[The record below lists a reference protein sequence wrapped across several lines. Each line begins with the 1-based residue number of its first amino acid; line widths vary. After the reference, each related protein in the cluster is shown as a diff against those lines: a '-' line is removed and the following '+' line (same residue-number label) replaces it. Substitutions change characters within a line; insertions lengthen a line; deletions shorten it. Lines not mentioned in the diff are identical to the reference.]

1 MPDLRLKDYQQL
13 ALDKLR
19 DYFQR
24 CSQFNR
30 ASTAFYDLTQRPYT
44 EIAELPGLPY
54 VCLRL
59 PTGAGK
65 TFVACHALP
74 IAARELLQTERSL
87 VLWLVPSNAIR
98 EQTLKA
104 LKDRQHPYRR
114 ALDSLLGNVAVLDVG
129 EALYLTRPTLDTAS
143 VVIVST
149 IQAFRVEDTEGRK
162 VYETNGALMD
172 HFSGYEAGALAGLE
186 TYENGVVKYSL
197 ANVLRLRR
205 PIILVDEAHNARTQ
219 LSFDTLA
226 RFDPACIIELT
237 ATPDTEAS
245 PSNVL
250 HQVSA
255 AELRAEDMV
264 KLPIVL
270 ETRPHW
276 KELLA
281 DAIAQLNQLETLAQ
295 AESRATG
302 EYLRPMMLLQAQPRR
317 RDQDTLTVDVVEKT
331 LLDDFGIPKAQIAR
345 ATGEDRDL
353 DGVKIEDPTCPLRFV
368 ITVQALKEGWDC
380 PFAYVLCSVAELY
393 SATAVEQILG
403 RVMRLPQARRKQQA
417 ELNQAY
423 AFVASSNFISAAE
436 RLKDGLVQNGFE
448 RIEAER
454 LVRAPDRPVQPTLDF
469 GPLFASQPPHQIAV
483 ITPEAPNWSVVPDE
497 TANKLR
503 YDEQAGTVVVSAPLT
518 QHDREALSAAFSSKA
533 GHALAEQIFVQSQ
546 QVVDKRSPAE
556 RGMKFSVPVLAFRQ
570 GDLLNPFEESH
581 FLEHTWRLAQQ
592 DPTLTEGEYALRQD
606 VVQRAAIDIGDQH
619 TVQIKFMTEL
629 HQQMRLLDSDQGWAE
644 ADLISWLD
652 RTISHPDITFAQST
666 AFITAVVQKLQRE
679 RSAPLARLVHD
690 KYRLR
695 QAVAAKIDKHRQAA
709 RNQAYQQLLLPESP
723 LEVTPKLCFTYDPY
737 RYPCTPYRGSYQFFR
752 HFYPEVGSFD
762 SGEEEA
768 CAIVIDTLPKVES
781 WVRNPDRGPRAFW
794 LQTSSDK
801 FYPDFVCKLQDGRFL
816 VVEYKGADRWS
827 NDDSR
832 EKRTIGEVWE
842 KRSNGQCLFIMPKG
856 KDFEAIRAKL

>member
-1 MPDLRLKDYQQL
+1 MADLRLKDYQQL
-13 ALDKLR
+13 VLDKLR
-19 DYFQR
+19 DYFRR
-24 CSQFNR
+24 CSQFSS
-30 ASTAFYDLTQRPYT
+30 ASTAFYHLTQRPYT

-65 TFVACHALP
+65 TYVACHALP

-87 VLWLVPSNAIR
+87 ALWLVPSNAIR

-129 EALYLTRPTLDTAS
+129 EALYLTRPTLDTGS

-172 HFSGYEAGALAGLE
+172 HFSGYEAAALAGLE
-186 TYENGVVKYSL
+186 TYENGTIKYSL

-237 ATPDTEAS
+237 ATPDIETS

-276 KELLA
+276 KELLG
-281 DAIAQLNQLETLAQ
+281 DAIAQLNQLEKLAQ
-295 AESRATG
+295 AETRATG
-302 EYLRPMMLLQAQPRR
+302 EYLRPVMLLQAQPRR
-317 RDQDTLTVDVVEKT
+317 KDQDTLTVQMVEKT
-331 LLDDFGIPKAQIAR
+331 LIEDFGIPKAHIAR
-345 ATGEDRDL
+345 ATGEDKDL

-393 SATAVEQILG
+393 SPTAVEQILG

-423 AFVASSNFISAAE
+423 AFVASNNFMSAAE

-469 GPLFASQPPHQIAV
+469 GPLFADQPPPQISV
-483 ITPEAPNWSVVPDE
+483 ITPEAPDLSVVPDE
-497 TANKLR
+497 TVHKLR
-503 YDEQAGTVVVSAPLT
+503 YDELASAIVVSAPLT
-518 QHDREALSAAFSSKA
+518 QYDREALSAAFSSEI
-533 GHALAEQIFVQSQ
+533 GHTVVEQVFVQSQ
-546 QVVDKRSPAE
+546 RVVDKRSPAE
-556 RGMKFSVPVLAFRQ
+556 RGTKFSVPMLAYRQ
-570 GDLLNPFEESH
+570 DDLLSPFEESH

-592 DPTLTEGEYALRQD
+592 DPALTEGEYALRQGS
-606 VVQRAAIDIGDQH
+606 VQRAAIDIGDRH
-619 TVQIKFMTEL
+619 TVQIKFMAEL
-629 HQQMRLLDSDQGWAE
+629 HEQMRMLASDRDWTE

-666 AFITAVVQKLQRE
+666 AFITAAVQKLQGE
-679 RSAPLARLVHD
+679 RNVALAQLVHD

-695 QAVAAKIDKHRQAA
+695 QAVAAKIDTHRQAA

-723 LEVTPKLCFTYDPY
+723 LEVTPELCFTYDPY
-737 RYPCTPYRGSYQFFR
+737 RYPCTPYRGNYQFFK
-752 HFYPEVGSFD
+752 HFYPEVGGFD

-768 CAIVIDTLPKVES
+768 CAIVIDTLPKVDT
-781 WVRNPDRGPRAFW
+781 WVRNPDRGTRAFW